1 MSKILIVD
9 DTSENVYL
17 LDIILRE
24 EGFDTVSA
32 ANGKE
37 ALEQARS
44 SFPDLIISDIFMPVM
59 DGFTFLRECKLDEN
73 LKNIPF
79 VFYTATY
86 TDPKDRQFALDQG
99 VDLILVK
106 PVDPFEVVKSIRML
120 LERRGG
126 MDLPSLKAEP
136 PPDDEFLKGYSET
149 VVRKLEEKVQELDEA
164 NRALFTSERKF
175 HRIFEDSILGIF
187 QSTPEG
193 RYTMVNP
200 ALARMFGYD
209 SPQEMIDAVADI
221 GRELYLDPRDRER
234 ARSLLAEKGLLLGFI
249 APFRHRSG
257 RTIWLSLNSHA
268 VRREDGTVEY
278 FEGTAEDITEKME
291 WEGLYKSLTDRSFT
305 GIYLLQDGQFQFL
318 NRSAAAFAGYTPE
331 ELVGKDSLYC
341 IHPDDREK
349 ARTLTRRM
357 IREGMAVPF
366 EVRIICKDG
375 TVRWIM
381 LTLNLTEYRGRP
393 AILGNSLDITEWKE
407 TREKLDYSKTMEAS
421 ILNSIPL
428 AVIGLEN
435 RRIVFANDDTTRVF
449 GWQPEE
455 LYGRSAR
462 ILYRSEEEFQRIG
475 NEVYQALGIQEN
487 ITVEMEA
494 LCRHMDG
501 KDIFC
506 RMKAARIGERLQDNR
521 IVATYEDITELVE
534 TKERLGQTFEQL
546 QNTLSG
552 TIRTIS
558 SLLEAKDP
566 YTAGHQERVNRLVTA
581 IAREM
586 HLPEEHVQFLGTAA
600 LLHDVGKIH
609 IPSDILSKPGKLS
622 DVEYRLIQIH
632 PEEGYEIIRHI
643 DFAYPIAEVIFQ
655 HHERLDGSGYP
666 RGLSGDRILQGARI
680 IAVADVVEAMSSHRP
695 YRPSLGVDVALDE
708 ITMHRGTRY
717 DAGVVD
723 ACRRLLLEKGFRF
736 ENDHAANQPAE
747 PPSSTLGRPASG
759 PQREGKG

>member
-9 DTSENVYL
+9 DTPENVYL

-32 ANGKE
+32 TNGKE
-37 ALEQARS
+37 ALEKARAS
-44 SFPDLIISDIFMPVM
+44 LPDLIISDIFMPVM
-59 DGFTFLRECKLDEN
+59 DGFTFLRECKLDDN

-86 TDPKDRQFALDQG
+86 TDAKDRQFALDQG
-99 VDLILVK
+99 VDRIIVK
-106 PVDPFEVVKSIRML
+106 PVDPFKVVKTIRML
-120 LERRGG
+120 LERRSG
-126 MDLPSLKAEP
+126 MDAPHAKAEP
-136 PPDDEFLKGYSET
+136 PPEDEFLKGYSET
-149 VVRKLEEKVQELDEA
+149 IVRKLEEKVQELDEV
-164 NRALFTSERKF
+164 NRALSISERKY
-175 HRIFEDSILGIF
+175 HRVFEDSVLGIF

-200 ALARMFGYD
+200 ALAHMVGYD

-221 GRELYLDPRDRER
+221 GRDLYLDPRDRER
-234 ARSLLAEKGLLLGFI
+234 AGKVLAEKGVLLGFI
-249 APFRHRSG
+249 APFRHRDG

-278 FEGTAEDITEKME
+278 YEGTAEDITEKME
-291 WEGLYKSLTDRSFT
+291 IEGLYRVLTDRSFT
-305 GIYLLQDGQFQFL
+305 GIYLLQDGQFRFL
-318 NRSAAAFAGYTPE
+318 NQSAAAFAGYTPE

-341 IHPDDREK
+341 IHPDDRDK

-357 IREGMAVPF
+357 VREGMAVPF
-366 EVRIICKDG
+366 EVRIVCKDG

-381 LTLNLTEYRGRP
+381 LTLNLTEYKGRP

-407 TREKLDYSKTMEAS
+407 TREQLNYSRAMETS

-428 AVIGLEN
+428 AVIGQEN
-435 RRIVFANDDTTRVF
+435 RRIMFANDDTTRVF
-449 GWQPEE
+449 GWRSDE

-462 ILYRSEEEFQRIG
+462 ILYRSDDEFQRIG
-475 NEVYQALGIQEN
+475 QAVYTPLSEREN
-487 ITVEMEA
+487 ITIETEA
-494 LCRHMDG
+494 LCRHKGG
-501 KDIFC
+501 KEILC
-506 RMKAARIGERLQDNR
+506 RLKAAKIGESLQDNR
-521 IVATYEDITELVE
+521 VVATYEDITELVE

-546 QNTLSG
+546 QKTLSG

-566 YTAGHQERVNRLVTA
+566 YTAGHQERVGRLVMA

-586 HLPEEHVQFLGTAA
+586 DLPEDHVQSLGTAA
-600 LLHDVGKIH
+600 LLHDLGKIH
-609 IPSDILSKPGKLS
+609 IPSDILSKPATLS

-632 PEEGYEIIRHI
+632 PEEGYEIISNI

-695 YRPSLGVDVALDE
+695 YRPSLGMDAALDE
-708 ITMHRGTRY
+708 ITKHRGTRY
-717 DAGVVD
+717 DAIVVD
-723 ACRRLLLEKGFRF
+723 VCRRLFLEKGFRF
-736 ENDHAANQPAE
+736 ENDLPDNHAAD
-747 PPSSTLGRPASG
+747 PPSSRWERPASS
-759 PQREGKG
+759 PKQEGKG